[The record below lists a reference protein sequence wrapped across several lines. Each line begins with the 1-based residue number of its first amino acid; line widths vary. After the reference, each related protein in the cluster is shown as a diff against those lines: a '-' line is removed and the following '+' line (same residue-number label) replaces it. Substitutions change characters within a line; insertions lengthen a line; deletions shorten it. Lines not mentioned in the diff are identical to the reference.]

1 VHCGMCEDSGCTRDA
16 GVNVLSTSGIAR
28 ASSFHIGRGAENQT
42 RSRRVSFAAIKRAT
56 AAAKASRADWEHQR
70 WNTAAPSASKSCQ
83 ARVVDVRELLGR
95 SDLFILLR
103 GGRCAGLSRF
113 LIDEIDECL
122 LAQKLGHALTTCLPP
137 PDVPTSPHHRTL
149 TFTHDFTIFALS
161 STARPSHCHALT
173 QNTPTSR
180 RPFPT
185 HSLHGRGVRRLF
197 APARVAG
204 LTAIIT
210 NPPPTPNN
218 PPRYPLRHCART

>member
-1 VHCGMCEDSGCTRDA
+1 MATVVHCGMCEDSGCTRDA

-180 RPFPT
+180 RLFPCIPFDSPLFVLPT
-185 HSLHGRGVRRLF
+185 RSMAVE
-197 APARVAG
+197 
-204 LTAIIT
+204 
-210 NPPPTPNN
+210 
-218 PPRYPLRHCART
+218 